1 MAIIF
6 LFNLYPSAPS
16 PSWECILVRFFG
28 GSINSSWSLGH
39 RVHGIG
45 LGAPSRRAGSSL
57 SSESQP
63 VGWGCNQPGWQF
75 QVFFLAQIPRF
86 LFWHKFQK
94 SNLEVEVERAALMK
108 RSWSDTAFE
117 EGEARDWFCDAGC
130 VWRSKVPFSLLAG
143 RQWPHSGTAWCYR
156 KWAILIVI
164 SLVQVELC
172 LAVCVQ
178 LIFNLHIAVDLLCF
192 GTGFGIF
199 GTWLLFSV
207 LAATATVQS
216 STDQDVMVS
225 GVVSTLR
232 FERELVSI
240 LQRSRGG
247 LADAEVL
254 GSAIDLAGA
263 CPLRWF
269 FVGILVET
277 FFVWHGD
284 VLNKTCNRYVMTPA
298 SWSDRDRHRTWIDGP
313 AVLVLHTS
321 IRWWTS
327 LGFLET
333 AGVKVGWFLEWQ
345 YM

>member
-1 MAIIF
+1 M
-6 LFNLYPSAPS
+6 
-16 PSWECILVRFFG
+16 
-28 GSINSSWSLGH
+28 
-39 RVHGIG
+39 
-45 LGAPSRRAGSSL
+45 
-57 SSESQP
+57 
-63 VGWGCNQPGWQF
+63 
-75 QVFFLAQIPRF
+75 
-86 LFWHKFQK
+86 
-94 SNLEVEVERAALMK
+94 ERAALMK

-130 VWRSKVPFSLLAG
+130 VWRSKVPFSILAG
-143 RQWPHSGTAWCYR
+143 WQWPHSGTAWCYR

-164 SLVQVELC
+164 SSVQVELC

-269 FVGILVET
+269 CVGILVET

-327 LGFLET
+327 SCFL
-333 AGVKVGWFLEWQ
+333 KRLE
-345 YM
+345 